1 MIVKAW
7 NNGAHNRSGSG
18 YGLKVSPADRDEHF
32 KQEWTSILVELPGL
46 DSLVDVPID
55 AAAFWSEA
63 GHPLVS
69 LEIGK
74 WLRHNGLAPWP
85 MGNPPFL
92 VLEPVAENRFRVE
105 KMHKTGN
112 KL

>member
-7 NNGAHNRSGSG
+7 NNGAHNRNGSG
-18 YGLKVSPADRDEHF
+18 YGLKVSIADRDEFF
-32 KQEWTSILVELPGL
+32 KPEWKTILLELPG
-46 DSLVDVPID
+46 VDQPVEINID
-55 AAAFWSEA
+55 KPSFWNETCRELIS
-63 GHPLVS
+63 V
-69 LEIGK
+69 EIGK
-74 WLRHNGLAPWP
+74 WLRRNGLAPWP

-105 KMHKTGN
+105 KMHKTSS